1 MIIICRG
8 VSEGGKLEK
17 CDFVHDGSWDDEELV
32 LHEKSHR
39 SQECKDCSWLGFDI
53 TRGISS
59 PSGRDGK
66 RP

>member
-1 MIIICRG
+1 MIICRG
-8 VSEGGKLEK
+8 IREDGRIER

-39 SQECKDCSWLGFDI
+39 SRECQDCSWLGFDVSQDI
-53 TRGISS
+53 GR

-66 RP
+66 RT